1 MMTIQIILFVLGF
14 LCALLGIYDNNDS
27 RGWRHL
33 VWGIVLVALAVLY
46 NFI

>member
-1 MMTIQIILFVLGF
+1 MAIQIILFVLGF

-33 VWGIVLVALAVLY
+33 VWAIVLVALAVI
-46 NFI
+46 FAFM